1 MSEQSSGE
9 KTEAPTPRRRQEAR
23 KQGTVAKSTDLTGA
37 LALLA
42 CAFVMPALVS
52 NAGVGVIHS
61 LRRGMGQPPTDV
73 SYGELMRF
81 GQTILIPA
89 LAAIT
94 PLFLTMMVVG
104 LSSNFAQVGFVMS
117 GEAMKPKLE
126 KLNPLQGFKRLFSMR
141 STFEGL
147 KAAAKMLLFGY
158 LAYLVIKANW
168 DQLVNLS
175 SIPPAQAAAMV
186 GQILHKI
193 LIQIAGVWLVIA
205 LADYLFQRQQIEK
218 QLKMTKDELRR
229 EMKEQ
234 EGSPEIK
241 MAQAQRRRKLQKGA
255 MAQKIRTADVIITN
269 PTHFAI
275 AIQYERSK
283 MHAPMV
289 IAKGQD
295 YLALKIREIAEDHD
309 VPIVENKPLARA
321 LYKQCEAGDYVP
333 RDLFGPVAEVLAY
346 VYRTFQRVRKKA
358 S

>member
-1 MSEQSSGE
+1 MAEQAGE

-42 CAFVMPALVS
+42 CAFILPSLAS
-52 NAGVGVIHS
+52 NLGSGVIHS
-61 LRRGMGQPPTDV
+61 LRLGVGAPPDSVTFSEVMRYAQVV
-73 SYGELMRF
+73 SL
-81 GQTILIPA
+81 PA
-89 LAAIT
+89 LAAIA
-94 PLFLTMMVVG
+94 PLFLVVMAVG
-104 LSSNFAQVGFVMS
+104 LTSNFAQVGFVLS

-126 KLNPLQGFKRLFSMR
+126 KLNPAQGFKRLFSMR

-147 KAAAKMLLFGY
+147 KALAKMLLFGGI
-158 LAYLVIKANW
+158 AYAVIRSKW
-168 DQLVNLS
+168 PEIVGLS
-175 SIPPAQAAAMV
+175 ALTPPQAAAAC
-186 GQILHKI
+186 GQIMHTI
-193 LIQIAGVWLVIA
+193 LVRIAGVWLVIA
-205 LADYLFQRQQIEK
+205 LADYLFQRQQVEK
-218 QLKMTKDELRR
+218 QLKMTKDELRK
-229 EMKEQ
+229 EMKEM

-255 MAQKIRTADVIITN
+255 MAQRIRKADVLITN

-275 AIQYERSK
+275 AIQYERNK

-289 IAKGQD
+289 LAKGQD
-295 YLALKIREIAEDHD
+295 YLALKMREIAEDNQ

-346 VYRTFQRVRKKA
+346 VYRTFQRVRKQA